1 MLKLANVTDG
11 CFLTS
16 LALALDAAVV
26 NGLDIARRL
35 GWRGERSLWQ
45 VGGLYRV
52 YYVPPA
58 ERDEE
63 EEEPD
68 EYHHGI
74 APSVK
79 LLHTVVSQLADI
91 DITAATR
98 FVRRWKEV
106 NSPIHLRLWAALSR
120 DPRIASPSD
129 VGIALLSLKDREFWK
144 ITGYPEIAE
153 LRARRFGDLDPDQ
166 QQAITARIRRL
177 PPRGLWPRKA
187 DAGRVADA
195 RLYWALRELRRIE
208 VGGASLPHRDKT
220 WLDAGTQGFPDLVQ
234 MVRLDEGFMEV
245 TIAHAIPTN
254 PDNRF
259 DLLAGEERLKMLEAA
274 LSSPR
279 NGWDDDPDSR
289 ANDWIQQ
296 PGRPIQILADLES
309 VQDGGATFP
318 RVWRRFGWAHSPA
331 TQQAE
336 GAAQR
341 DLLAESDRVL
351 SLLSKLPETTIRSAI
366 EGISQWL
373 FAWRDQVST
382 LPQGFGVWLN
392 VWPIAVE
399 ATNARKPSEEEFV
412 LSTVLQS
419 SSEHEPK
426 VPDTLNTPAG
436 KLVGVFLAACPNLQ
450 ENAHP
455 FSTGIALHMM
465 RDAIIAAPGES
476 GLIARHR
483 MIEALAYF
491 LKADRA
497 WKQKHLIEP
506 LTADSQEATTLWHA
520 VARRRRH
527 SDVLKIIGEAMVEH
541 ATDPLLGRD
550 TRRSLVFSLMVECLH
565 AFREQQE
572 PAVAFTRITQMLRL
586 LDDEMRASAAEV
598 LQRFIRDN
606 SMPRDGGQAP
616 PSPEQLFRSATAP
629 FLREVWPQERS
640 LTTPGVS
647 KAMADLPA
655 ATKDALPEAVDA
667 IERFLVPFECW
678 SMLEYGLYGEEGGK
692 PKLSNID
699 NQKKAAAFLRLL
711 DLTVGKTEGS
721 VVPHDLADA
730 LGQIH
735 KVSPKLTET
744 PEFRRLAAAARR

>member
-1 MLKLANVTDG
+1 
-11 CFLTS
+11 
-16 LALALDAAVV
+16 
-26 NGLDIARRL
+26 
-35 GWRGERSLWQ
+35 
-45 VGGLYRV
+45 
-52 YYVPPA
+52 
-58 ERDEE
+58 
-63 EEEPD
+63 
-68 EYHHGI
+68 
-74 APSVK
+74 
-79 LLHTVVSQLADI
+79 
-91 DITAATR
+91 
-98 FVRRWKEV
+98 
-106 NSPIHLRLWAALSR
+106 
-120 DPRIASPSD
+120 

-166 QQAITARIRRL
+166 QRAITARIRRL
-177 PPRGLWPRKA
+177 PPRGLWPKKA

-220 WLDAGTQGFPDLVQ
+220 WLDARIQGFPDLVQ
-234 MVRLDEGFMEV
+234 MVRLDEGFMEA

-259 DLLAGEERLKMLEAA
+259 DLLAGEERLKVLEGA

-279 NGWDDDPDSR
+279 NGWDDDPGSR

-309 VQDGGATFP
+309 VQDGGAAFP
-318 RVWRRFGWAHSPA
+318 KVWRRFGWAHSPA

-336 GAAQR
+336 DAAQR

-351 SLLSKLPETTIRSAI
+351 SLLSKLPETTTRSAI

-373 FAWRDQVST
+373 SAWSDQVT
-382 LPQGFGVWLN
+382 VLPQGLGIWSK
-392 VWPIAVE
+392 VWPIAME
-399 ATNARKPSEEEFV
+399 ATNARRPSEEEFD
-412 LSTVLQS
+412 LSTVLQA

-455 FSTGIALHMM
+455 FSTGSALRTM
-465 RDAIIAAPGES
+465 RDVIMAAPGES

-497 WKQKHLIEP
+497 WTQKHLIEP
-506 LTADSQEATTLWHA
+506 LTANNQEARALWHA
-520 VARRRRH
+520 VARRRRY

-541 ATDPLLGRD
+541 ATDPLLGRE
-550 TRRSLVFSLMVECLH
+550 TRRSLVFSLVVECLH
-565 AFREQQE
+565 AFREQRE
-572 PAVAFTRITQMLRL
+572 PAVAFIRITQMLRL
-586 LDDEMRASAAEV
+586 LDDETRASAAEV

-606 SMPRDGGQAP
+606 STPRDEEQDP
-616 PSPEQLFRSATAP
+616 PSPEQLFRSAVAS
-629 FLREVWPQERS
+629 FLQEVWPQERS
-640 LTTPGVS
+640 LATPSVS
-647 KAMADLPA
+647 KALADLPA
-655 ATKDALPEAVDA
+655 AAKGVFAEVVDV

-692 PKLSNID
+692 QKLSNID
-699 NQKKAAAFLRLL
+699 NHEKANALLRLL
-711 DLTVGKTEGS
+711 DLTVGNTQGS
-721 VVPHDLADA
+721 VIPHDLADA
-730 LGQIH
+730 LDQIR
-735 KVSPKLTET
+735 KISPKLAET
-744 PEFRRLAAAARR
+744 REFRRLATAARWR